1 LHFASA
7 NRDERRFRQAA
18 SLIFDRE
25 RNPHAAFGLGVH
37 RCIGLHF
44 ARMQIEIAWE
54 ALLSQLTNFR
64 IPPGEHVEM
73 APGVVLT
80 PERLP
85 VAFDHR

>member
-1 LHFASA
+1 M
-7 NRDERRFRQAA
+7 
-18 SLIFDRE
+18 
-25 RNPHAAFGLGVH
+25 H

-54 ALLSQLTNFR
+54 ALLGQLANFR
-64 IPPGEHVEM
+64 MPPGEHVEM
-73 APGVVLT
+73 ARGVVLT